1 MSGGEGGARL
11 ADDGPESGR
20 PAGRWLV
27 EANMGR
33 GREIKPL
40 VFDHSQRDG
49 AGGDQGSE
57 PLTDHS
63 PLFAAT
69 TDVGHMDA
77 AAR

>member
-33 GREIKPL
+33 E
-40 VFDHSQRDG
+40 
-49 AGGDQGSE
+49 GDKAPG
-57 PLTDHS
+57 
-63 PLFAAT
+63 
-69 TDVGHMDA
+69 V
-77 AAR
+77 